1 MIDIILTGVKIWLGA
16 FVLLMLLVF
25 FLHVMNKWDD

>member
-16 FVLLMLLVF
+16 FAFLAILVTVLHL
-25 FLHVMNKWDD
+25 MNKWDD

>member
-16 FVLLMLLVF
+16 FAILAILVF
-25 FLHVMNKWDD
+25 LLHVLEKFDE

>member
-16 FVLLMLLVF
+16 FAFLVILVF
-25 FLHVMNKWDD
+25 LLHVANKFDD

>member
-16 FVLLMLLVF
+16 FTLLVVLVF
-25 FLHVMNKWDD
+25 LLHVLNKWDD

>member
-16 FVLLMLLVF
+16 FAFLVILVF
-25 FLHVMNKWDD
+25 LLHLMNKWDD